1 MECKMGRQNC
11 HLVSCSL
18 RCAICA
24 AALSLSGG
32 CQSENSGSFQSFKEK
47 RQSGYV
53 PPESFPNESGD
64 SEFEP
69 LTAEF
74 EPDPAIAEADQP
86 VSALTPSNVVDGSN
100 LEELLRVSKAS
111 PAAPTG
117 DATASDTTPRK
128 VELLIK
134 EREFRPEGAGT
145 LRVNYDDLDLLKILN
160 MEPVPPNATDYF
172 PAWLS
177 GLDGQRI
184 RIRGFMI
191 PTFESTG
198 LERFVLA
205 RDAGLCCFG
214 ANPKVYDLISVELK
228 AGKTCNYIH
237 LRPFDVVGT
246 FKIDLV
252 AEGEKPLGLYW
263 LEDAEIVVK

>member
-1 MECKMGRQNC
+1 MGRQDFDR
-11 HLVSCSL
+11 VSWCVI
-18 RCAICA
+18 AA
-24 AALSLSGG
+24 AALSLLSG
-32 CQSENSGSFQSFKEK
+32 CHHENSDGFQSFKEK

-53 PPESFPNESGD
+53 PPESFPNDKDET
-64 SEFEP
+64 EEEP

-74 EPDPAIAEADQP
+74 EPEPGIDSDQP
-86 VSALTPSNVVDGSN
+86 VSALTPANVVDGSN

-111 PAAPTG
+111 LTASTG
-117 DATASDTTPRK
+117 SATASDGAPRK
-128 VELLIK
+128 IELLIK
-134 EREFRPEGAGT
+134 DREFRPEGQGT
-145 LRVNYDDLDLLKILN
+145 LRVNFDDLDLLKILN
-160 MEPVPPNATDYF
+160 MDPVPPNATEYF

-177 GLDGQRI
+177 GLNGQRI

-191 PTFESTG
+191 PTFEATG

-237 LRPFDVVGT
+237 LRPFDVIGT

-263 LEDAEIVVK
+263 LEDAEVVLK

>member
-1 MECKMGRQNC
+1 MGRQNRDLVSL
-11 HLVSCSL
+11 HLVCV
-18 RCAICA
+18 CA
-24 AALSLSGG
+24 AALCLFGG
-32 CQSENSGSFQSFKEK
+32 CQYENSGSFQSFKEK

-53 PPESFPNESGD
+53 PPESFPNDADD
-64 SEFEP
+64 SETEP
-69 LTAEF
+69 LAVEL
-74 EPDPAIAEADQP
+74 EPESSAASMEQP
-86 VSALTPSNVVDGSN
+86 VSALAPVNVVDGSN
-100 LEELLRVSKAS
+100 LEELLRVSKSSTAL
-111 PAAPTG
+111 AGNAV
-117 DATASDTTPRK
+117 ASDGAPRK
-128 VELLIK
+128 VELLVK

-145 LRVNYDDLDLLKILN
+145 LRVNYDDLDLLKVLN
-160 MEPVPPNATDYF
+160 MEPVPADATEYF

-177 GLDGQRI
+177 ELNGQRI

-263 LEDAEIVVK
+263 LEDAEVVLK